1 MCVQWCPTLCNLMD
15 YKLPGSF
22 VHGILK
28 VRMLECVAIPS
39 PEDLSDPGIEPG
51 SPVAPALQVD
61 SLPLSRQGG
70 PQISSTGSWTI
81 GAVLHGL
88 K

>member
-1 MCVQWCPTLCNLMD
+1 MYLKHGYVKFSSFTLSCLTFCNPMD
-15 YKLPGSF
+15 CSLPGSF

-61 SLPLSRQGG
+61 SLPLS
-70 PQISSTGSWTI
+70 
-81 GAVLHGL
+81 
-88 K
+88 